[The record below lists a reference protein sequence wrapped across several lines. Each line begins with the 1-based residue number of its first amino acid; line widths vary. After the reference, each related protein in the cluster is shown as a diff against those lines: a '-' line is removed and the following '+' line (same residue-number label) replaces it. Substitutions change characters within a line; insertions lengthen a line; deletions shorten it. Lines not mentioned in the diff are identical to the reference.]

1 MTRSAQGSGPI
12 RGGSTRSL
20 ALPGAR
26 GWIAVDRRRP
36 RWWLRLVVL
45 GLGVAA
51 AAGLAQA
58 HVDFSGMDLGNQ
70 QDETWM

>member
-1 MTRSAQGSGPI
+1 M
-12 RGGSTRSL
+12 
-20 ALPGAR
+20 
-26 GWIAVDRRRP
+26 AVDHRRP

-51 AAGLAQA
+51 AAGLSQA